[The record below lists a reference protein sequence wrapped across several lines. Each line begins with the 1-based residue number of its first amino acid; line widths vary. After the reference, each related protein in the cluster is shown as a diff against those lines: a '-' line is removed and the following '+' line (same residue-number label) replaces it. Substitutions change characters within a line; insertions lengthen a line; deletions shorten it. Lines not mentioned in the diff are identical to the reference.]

1 VEARKG
7 SSHKEKTTMA
17 NSSST
22 GFGCKPIKMYGN
34 GYENMGLGEYPVAAS
49 SSAIYFQD
57 LVCQAAS
64 GYAVVGI
71 AGTEDII
78 GSLNGVFYTDAT
90 TSKPTFQ
97 NYLQGS
103 NTATDIVA
111 LVNDS
116 PLQQYEIRSNN
127 SGASAQTDVGNT
139 ADIVYSAGGS
149 PNYVSGAMLDDSTL
163 NNNAD
168 QQVKI
173 IGVSRD
179 PENSDLTSANVVW
192 RVIINQSFFL
202 DTTGV

>member
-1 VEARKG
+1 
-7 SSHKEKTTMA
+7 MA

-116 PLQQYEIRSNN
+116 PLQQYEVRSDAT
-127 SGASAQTDVGNT
+127 GASSQASVGEV
-139 ADIVYSAGGS
+139 ADITYVAGAT
-149 PNYVSGAMLDDSTL
+149 PNYVSKTTLASAGLAAGASKQLK
-163 NNNAD
+163 
-168 QQVKI
+168 V

-179 PENSDLTSANVVW
+179 PENNDLTSANVVW
-192 RVIINQSFFL
+192 RVVINESFFL
-202 DTTGV
+202 DATGI

>member
-1 VEARKG
+1 
-7 SSHKEKTTMA
+7 MA

-22 GFGCKPIKMYGN
+22 GFGIKPIKMYGN
-34 GYENMGLGEYPVAAS
+34 GYENMGLGEYPMAAS
-49 SSAIYFQD
+49 SAATYFQD
-57 LVCQAAS
+57 LVVQAAT
-64 GYAVVGI
+64 GYVTVGI

-97 NYLQGS
+97 NHLAAS
-103 NTATDIVA
+103 NAATDIVA

-127 SGASAQTDVGNT
+127 TGASAQTDVGNT
-139 ADIVYSAGGS
+139 ADIEYTAGAT
-149 PNYVSGAMLDDSTL
+149 PNYVSRATLDDSTL

-179 PENSDLTSANVVW
+179 PENNDLTSANVVW
-192 RVIINQSFFL
+192 RVIINQSFFN

>member
-1 VEARKG
+1 
-7 SSHKEKTTMA
+7 MA

-22 GFGCKPIKMYGN
+22 GFGLKPIKMYRN

-49 SSAIYFQD
+49 SSAIYNQD

-64 GYAVVGI
+64 GFVVVGI

-97 NYLQGS
+97 NYLQS
-103 NTATDIVA
+103 ANAATDIVA

-116 PLQQYEIRSNN
+116 PIQQYEIRSDAT
-127 SGASAQTDVGNT
+127 GASSQASVGEV
-139 ADIVYSAGGS
+139 ADITYVAGAT
-149 PNYVSGAMLDDSTL
+149 PNYVSKTTLASAGLAAGASKQLK
-163 NNNAD
+163 
-168 QQVKI
+168 V

-179 PENSDLTSANVVW
+179 PENNDLTSANGGW
-192 RVIINQSFFL
+192 RVVINESFFL
-202 DTTGV
+202 DATGI

>member
-1 VEARKG
+1 
-7 SSHKEKTTMA
+7 MA

-22 GFGCKPIKMYGN
+22 GFGIKPIKMYGN
-34 GYENMGLGEYPVAAS
+34 GYENMGLGEYPMAAS
-49 SSAIYFQD
+49 SAATYFQD
-57 LVCQAAS
+57 LVVQAAS
-64 GYAVVGI
+64 GYVTVGI

-97 NYLQGS
+97 NHLAAS
-103 NTATDIVA
+103 NAATDIVA

-127 SGASAQTDVGNT
+127 TGASAQTDVGNT
-139 ADIVYSAGGS
+139 ADIEYTAGAT
-149 PNYVSGAMLDDSTL
+149 PNYVSRATLDDSTL

-179 PENSDLTSANVVW
+179 PENSDLTAANVVW
-192 RVIINQSFFL
+192 RVIINQSFFN

>member
-1 VEARKG
+1 
-7 SSHKEKTTMA
+7 MA
-17 NSSST
+17 NSSAV
-22 GFGCKPIKMYGN
+22 GFGLKPIKMYGN

-64 GYAVVGI
+64 GYVIVGI

-103 NTATDIVA
+103 NTASDIKA

-116 PLQQYEIRSNN
+116 PLQQYEIRSDNT
-127 SGASAQTDVGNT
+127 GASVQTDVGCT
-139 ADIVYSAGGS
+139 ADIATYVAGSS
-149 PNYVSGAMLDDSTL
+149 PNFVSAVTLSDSTI
-163 NNNAD
+163 AAGSS
-168 QQVKI
+168 QQLKI

-179 PENSDLTSANVVW
+179 PDNDEIGAANVVW
-192 RVIINQSFFL
+192 RVLINESFYA

>member
-1 VEARKG
+1 
-7 SSHKEKTTMA
+7 MA

-22 GFGCKPIKMYGN
+22 GFGIKPIKMYGN
-34 GYENMGLGEYPVAAS
+34 GYENMGLGEYPMAAS
-49 SSAIYFQD
+49 SAATYFQD
-57 LVCQAAS
+57 LVVQAAT
-64 GYAVVGI
+64 GYVTVGI

-97 NYLQGS
+97 NHLAAS
-103 NTATDIVA
+103 NAATDIVA

-127 SGASAQTDVGNT
+127 TGASAQTDVGNT
-139 ADIVYSAGGS
+139 ADIEYTAGAT
-149 PNYVSGAMLDDSTL
+149 PNYVSRATLDDSTL

-179 PENSDLTSANVVW
+179 PENSDLTAANVVW
-192 RVIINQSFFL
+192 RVIINQSFFN

>member
-1 VEARKG
+1 
-7 SSHKEKTTMA
+7 MA

-49 SSAIYFQD
+49 STAIYFQD

-139 ADIVYSAGGS
+139 ADIAYTAGAS
-149 PNYVSGAMLDDSTL
+149 PNYVSRATLDDSTL

-179 PENSDLTSANVVW
+179 PENNDLTSANVVW